1 MYYYRR
7 IRDTREDQDKTQAEV
22 AAHLGITQTQY
33 SRYERGANE
42 IPLHYLILVADY
54 LGVSLDYLAGRTDE
68 PKNPNIKE

>member
-7 IRDTREDQDKTQAEV
+7 IRDTREDQDKTQAEI

-54 LGVSLDYLAGRTDE
+54 LEVSLDYLTGRTDE
-68 PKNPNIKE
+68 PKNPNIR

>member
-7 IRDTREDQDKTQAEV
+7 IRDTREDQDKTQAEI
-22 AAHLGITQTQY
+22 ATYLGITQTQY

-54 LGVSLDYLAGRTDE
+54 LNVSLDYLAGRTDE
-68 PKNPNIKE
+68 PKNPNVK

>member
-22 AAHLGITQTQY
+22 AAYLGITQTQY

-54 LGVSLDYLAGRTDE
+54 LSVSLDYLAGRTDE
-68 PKNPNIKE
+68 PKNPNII

>member
-7 IRDTREDQDKTQAEV
+7 IRDTREDQDKTQAEI

-68 PKNPNIKE
+68 PKNPNVK